1 MVSISSV
8 SRNVKKGKGRM
19 ELRDMIREKFRSEA
33 ECARKMGWSR
43 QRLNKITTGKKMPD
57 IAELNC
63 IAAVLERNAD
73 ELLHIFLAA

>member
-1 MVSISSV
+1 MNAEKRVRV
-8 SRNVKKGKGRM
+8 

-43 QRLNKITTGKKMPD
+43 QRLNKITTGKKIPD
-57 IAELNC
+57 IMELNS

>member
-1 MVSISSV
+1 MNDEKRVRV
-8 SRNVKKGKGRM
+8 

-43 QRLNKITTGKKMPD
+43 QRLNKITTGKKIPD
-57 IAELNC
+57 IMELNS

>member
-1 MVSISSV
+1 
-8 SRNVKKGKGRM
+8 
-19 ELRDMIREKFRSEA
+19 
-33 ECARKMGWSR
+33 MGWSR
-43 QRLNKITTGKKMPD
+43 QSLNKITTGKKMPD